1 MSFGLAKMA
10 KVSPSNAT
18 VYPVYRMST
27 DAKKSGPI
35 SRTLGAYIQNV
46 IGSGL
51 DKGTRGDV
59 EVEALSHEM
68 DPSGPEGTGVN
79 KLN

>member
-1 MSFGLAKMA
+1 MCSTGHVVRPGENGEGLAFECDRVPRVSDVDGCE
-10 KVSPSNAT
+10 KV
-18 VYPVYRMST
+18 
-27 DAKKSGPI
+27 
-35 SRTLGAYIQNV
+35 GAYIQNV